1 MLEKGR
7 LGWPW
12 LSTLKVAQHREEK
25 KRAVPSLLFVPKLW
39 SIKHLSTQKVLR
51 VFFRFNSL
59 DWEVRV
65 QKELTAQ
72 TIETTARS
80 VARLSCC
87 YLPDNPR
94 GPLQLSN
101 TIILSRAPN
110 KIGYH

>member
-7 LGWPW
+7 HGWPW

-25 KRAVPSLLFVPKLW
+25 RAVSSLLFVPKLW
-39 SIKHLSTQKVLR
+39 SIKHLSAQKVLR

-59 DWEVRV
+59 DWEVRL

-80 VARLSCC
+80 VARLSC
-87 YLPDNPR
+87 YLPDHPR
-94 GPLQLSN
+94 GPLTSVG
-101 TIILSRAPN
+101 ILSRSAN